1 MRIRRCSILSI
12 EPRESVEFDF
22 DSLLTGGNGLR
33 FERRWIALAP
43 HLGRECPLSTAE
55 VVLLGSVPCE
65 EWSDFNAWCLD
76 HDRGV
81 LEGLLSKGLIVG
93 DSGDSLAASDLRDRD
108 EALRA
113 THWHA
118 TTAVAHA
125 FGRWQGVTAGQEM
138 RSSGIRS
145 VVDLVARL
153 GAPPAHFHSRA
164 APEKRIALAA
174 PQPTAFDDLLS
185 RRATCRN
192 FDLDREVPWS
202 IFSHVL
208 QRTFGAQGVE
218 TVTPES
224 AIVKKTSPSAGGL
237 HPTEAYL
244 LIQRVQQVAPGL
256 YHYHVGDHA
265 LEPIETLTPDEA
277 FALAG
282 RFVAH
287 QDWFARA
294 HVMVLLAPRFARSL
308 WKYRNHA
315 KIHRALTLDVGHLAQ
330 TLQIS
335 ATEFGLG
342 AFVTSAINEVDI
354 ERALGLEPMQESPL
368 AACGFGWRT
377 NECTRLELDPQHA
390 VWPAR

>member
-43 HLGRECPLSTAE
+43 HLDRECSVSTAE
-55 VVLLGSVPCE
+55 VVLLGSVPCQ
-65 EWSDFNAWCLD
+65 EWSDFELLCQD
-76 HDRGV
+76 HDRSV
-81 LEGLLSKGLIVG
+81 LEDLLSKGLIVG
-93 DSGDSLAASDLRDRD
+93 DSSEATELRDRD

-125 FGRWQGVTAGQEM
+125 FGRWQGVTAGEEVRTGGM
-138 RSSGIRS
+138 RS
-145 VVDLVARL
+145 VVDLVERL
-153 GAPPAHFHSRA
+153 GAPPAHFHSRV
-164 APEKRIALAA
+164 APEKRIALE
-174 PQPTAFDDLLS
+174 PPRPTAIDDLLS

-192 FDLDREVPWS
+192 FDRDREVPWS
-202 IFSHVL
+202 TFSHVL
-208 QRTFGAQGVE
+208 RRTFGAQGVE

-244 LIQRVQQVAPGL
+244 LIQRVEQVAPGL

-265 LEPIETLTPDEA
+265 LEPLETLSQDEA

-282 RFVAH
+282 RFVAQ

-354 ERALGLEPMQESPL
+354 ERALALEPMQESPL
-368 AACGFGWRT
+368 AACGFGWRA
-377 NECTRLELDPQHA
+377 NECRRLELDPQHA
-390 VWPAR
+390 VWPAQ